1 MNDYLARARAVFRK
15 LLGAESPATAAG
27 SPARPGP
34 AAGQPALPTETVGFA
49 DAVRAAAE
57 PASWID
63 TFDAAVARNVPVA
76 DASLAIIR
84 QQVTRYPAEAF
95 FPTDRERQR
104 LLEFLRPRPGLSAR
118 LKEMHECGLLG
129 ALFPEFQAI
138 AGSVIRDASHTYV
151 VATHTLLAIRQLE
164 WLLAQMTLSGERFG
178 SMLRELNAPEL
189 LVLALLL
196 HGIGKSKS
204 ENHGEEAVRMAEA
217 ALDRLRL
224 SGEARQTVEFL
235 IANQQ
240 LMSRV
245 AFRGDASD
253 PDVVRHLAARFSS
266 EEHLKML
273 CLMTLADLGA
283 MRPDTLTPWKEE
295 LLWRL
300 FVDTYNQMTMG
311 YGDEVIVESEA
322 ALASLQ
328 ATRPVDITEAEMVK
342 FLEGLPRRYLT
353 LFDSDD
359 IYRHVR
365 LWQDI
370 GHDDV
375 HFFLKK
381 KADLWELT
389 VVTLDKAYLF
399 SNICGVLAY
408 FGLDILRGHAFTGV
422 GSLVLDVFHFADR
435 EGFFRTEEEHPQF
448 DRLLSDVVAGRA
460 DITALLERKEQA
472 VLQRRTPPVIYFDN
486 DHSPRYTVLELVADD
501 RSGLLHRIS
510 RVISRH
516 GCGID
521 LVLISTEGQR
531 AIDVFHLR
539 KGAVK
544 LTDSD
549 QLALT
554 EDLERVLEEGA
565 LSERPTEP

>member
-1 MNDYLARARAVFRK
+1 MTDYFERARTVFRN
-15 LLGAESPATAAG
+15 LLRSGGLTGGTG
-27 SPARPGP
+27 SPTRLAP
-34 AAGQPALPTETVGFA
+34 AGEQPALARETVSFV
-49 DAVRAAAE
+49 DAARAASE

-63 TFDAAVARNVPVA
+63 TFDAAVARNLPVSEG
-76 DASLAIIR
+76 SLAIIR
-84 QQVTRYPAEAF
+84 QHVARYPPEAF
-95 FPTDRERQR
+95 FPTDRERHG
-104 LLEFLRPRPGLSAR
+104 LLQFLRPRPGLSAR
-118 LKEMHECGLLG
+118 LTEMHESGLLG
-129 ALFPEFQAI
+129 AMFPEFQSI
-138 AGSVIRDASHTYV
+138 SGRVMRDVSHTYAV
-151 VATHTLLAIRQLE
+151 DTHTLLAIQQLE
-164 WLLAQMTLSGERFG
+164 RLLDQTTLSGERFG

-189 LVLALLL
+189 LVLSLLL
-196 HGIGKSKS
+196 HDVGKSKS
-204 ENHGEEAVRMAEA
+204 ENHVEEGVRMAQT
-217 ALDRLRL
+217 ALDRLQL
-224 SGEARQTVEFL
+224 TGDARRTVEFL
-235 IANQQ
+235 IRNQLQ
-240 LMSRV
+240 MSRA
-245 AFRGDASD
+245 AFHGNAAD
-253 PDVVRHLAARFSS
+253 PDVIRHFAALFSS

-283 MRPDTLTPWKEE
+283 THLDTLTPWKEE

-311 YGDEVIVESEA
+311 YGDEVIAESEA

-328 ATRPVDITEAEMVK
+328 ASRPGDIPEAEMAK

-353 LFDSDD
+353 LFDSDT

-365 LWQDI
+365 LWRDI
-370 GHDDV
+370 RPDDV

-408 FGLDILRGHAFTGV
+408 FGLDILRGHALTGV

-435 EGFFRTEEEHPQF
+435 EGFFRTDGEHPQF
-448 DRLLSDVVAGRA
+448 NRLLSDVVAGRT
-460 DITALLERKEQA
+460 DITSLLQHREQG
-472 VLQRRTPPVIYFDN
+472 VSHRRTPPVIYFDN
-486 DHSPRYTVLELVADD
+486 DYSSRYTVLELVADD
-501 RSGLLHRIS
+501 ATGLLHRIS

-521 LVLISTEGQR
+521 LVLISTEGQK

-539 KGAVK
+539 RGTAK
-544 LTDSD
+544 LADSD

-554 EDLERVLEEGA
+554 ADLERVLEEGV
-565 LSERPTEP
+565 LSDNPAEP

>member
-1 MNDYLARARAVFRK
+1 MSDYFKRARAAFRN
-15 LLGAESPATAAG
+15 LLRAG
-27 SPARPGP
+27 SPSGASASSTGP
-34 AAGQPALPTETVGFA
+34 VPAGEQSPLAGETMAFVDAA
-49 DAVRAAAE
+49 RAATE
-57 PASWID
+57 PASWIE
-63 TFDAAVARNVPVA
+63 TFDAAVARNIPMA
-76 DASLAIIR
+76 DGSLAIIR
-84 QQVTRYPAEAF
+84 QQVARYPPEAF
-95 FPTDRERQR
+95 FPTARERQE
-104 LLEFLRPRPGLSAR
+104 LLEFLRPRPSLSAR
-118 LKEMHECGLLG
+118 LTEMHASGLLG

-138 AGSVIRDASHTYV
+138 SGRVMRDASQTYAV
-151 VATHTLLAIRQLE
+151 DTHTLLAVQQLE
-164 WLLAQMTLSGERFG
+164 RLLAQTSLSGERFG

-189 LVLALLL
+189 LVLSLLL
-196 HGIGKSKS
+196 HDVGKSKS
-204 ENHGEEAVRMAEA
+204 ENHVEEGVRMAQT
-217 ALDRLRL
+217 ALDRLQL
-224 SGEARQTVEFL
+224 EGEARQTVEFL
-235 IANQQ
+235 IRHQL

-245 AFRGDASD
+245 AFRGDAAD
-253 PDVVRHLAARFSS
+253 PDVVRNFAACFSS

-283 MRPDTLTPWKEE
+283 RHPDTLTPWKEE

-328 ATRPVDITEAEMVK
+328 ASRPGDISEAELAK

-353 LFDSDD
+353 LFDPDD
-359 IYRHVR
+359 IHRHVR
-365 LWQDI
+365 LWRDI
-370 GHDDV
+370 RPDDV
-375 HFFLKK
+375 HFFLKR

-422 GSLVLDVFHFADR
+422 GSLVLDVFDFADR
-435 EGFFRTEEEHPQF
+435 EGFFRTQGEHPQF
-448 DRLLSDVVAGRA
+448 NQLMSDAVAGRI
-460 DITALLERKEQA
+460 DITSLLQHKHQA
-472 VLQRRTPPVIYFDN
+472 IVHRRTAPVIYFDN

-501 RSGLLHRIS
+501 RAGLLHRIS

-521 LVLISTEGQR
+521 LVLISTEGQK

-539 KGAVK
+539 RGAAK

-554 EDLERVLEEGA
+554 EDLERALEGGA
-565 LSERPTEP
+565 LS